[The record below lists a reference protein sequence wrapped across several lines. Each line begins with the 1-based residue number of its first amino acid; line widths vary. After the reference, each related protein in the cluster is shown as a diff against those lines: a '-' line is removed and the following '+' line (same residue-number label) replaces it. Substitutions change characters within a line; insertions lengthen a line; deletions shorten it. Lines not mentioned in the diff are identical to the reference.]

1 SVREIDRFNIR
12 RASAMAMR
20 RAIDRLGQA
29 DIIVVDGLPLPE
41 IGCEHDALVDG
52 DAKCFAIACASIVAK
67 TIRDRLM
74 RNLAVKHP
82 AYGWEHNSGYSTES
96 HMAAIVSA
104 GVTRHHRMTFAP
116 CAQPDLF
123 QVLAES

>member
-67 TIRDRLM
+67 TVRDRLM
-74 RNLAVKHP
+74 KNLAARYP
-82 AYGWEHNSGYSTES
+82 AYGWDHNAGYATEQ
-96 HMAAIVSA
+96 HCTAIGTA
-104 GVTRHHRMTFAP
+104 GITPHHRMTFGTVS
-116 CAQPDLF
+116 QRELF
-123 QVLAES
+123 EQA